1 MHVLKF
7 ELISSRKRYFV
18 INLLPSLSCY
28 LCVLIPGN
36 NSLSYFYHYIANYI
50 LRQVS

>member
-18 INLLPSLSCY
+18 IDLLPSLSCY
-28 LCVLIPGN
+28 LFVLIPGN

-50 LRQVS
+50 LCQVS